1 MAATTTFLDLLR
13 AERVVSIVRGNDPEA
28 AFRTVA
34 TLAEEGLGLIEV
46 SLTTADAYRVIERAA
61 ALPTGATIGAGTV
74 LTAEQARRAR
84 DAGAVYAVTPA
95 LGDGV
100 TASLDLGLP
109 VAAGA
114 LTPTEVVRA
123 VREGATAVKLFPA
136 FVGGPAYLKAL
147 REPLPDV
154 PFVPTGG
161 VDAATAVAYLEA
173 GAVAVGV
180 GGPINGDAPRGGDL
194 AALRTRARAFLAAVR
209 SFRSTP

>member
-1 MAATTTFLDLLR
+1 MAATTTFLDLLH
-13 AERVVSIVRGNDPEA
+13 AERVVSIIRSGDPEA

-46 SLTTADAYRVIERAA
+46 SLTTTDAYRVIERAA
-61 ALPTGATIGAGTV
+61 ALHTGATIGAGTV
-74 LTAEQARRAR
+74 LTADQARRAR

-95 LGDGV
+95 LGAGV
-100 TASLDLGLP
+100 TASLGLGMP
-109 VAAGA
+109 VVAGA

-123 VREGATAVKLFPA
+123 VDEGVTAVKLFPA

-194 AALRTRARAFLAAVR
+194 AALRARAREFLTAIR
-209 SFRSTP
+209 PFRNAT